1 MINWNNL
8 DTLTSFKELSEVE
21 RVNLA
26 EVMSGENGAER
37 VKDYSVPMTEDL
49 TYNYA
54 AKAVDDKVLAA
65 LAKLAK
71 EAQLTE
77 KYAALYNGEVINTG
91 EKRLVLHQLTR
102 GQLGDKVEA
111 DGVDKREFYVKQQ
124 QRIADFANKVHAGE
138 ITNAAGEKFTTV
150 VQIGIGGSDL
160 GPRAM
165 YLALEN
171 WAKKNGTFK
180 MEAKFISNVDP
191 DDAAAVLNSIDVAHS
206 IFVLVSKSG
215 TTLETLTNESF
226 VKDALKN
233 AGLDASKHMIAVT
246 SETSPLAKSDDYLA
260 AFFMDD
266 YIGGRYS
273 STSAVGGAVLSLAF
287 GPEVFA
293 QFLAG
298 AAKVDEVSKNEDLLK
313 NPAMLDAMIGVYERN
328 VLGYPA
334 TAVLPYS
341 QALSRFP
348 AHLQQLDMESNGKSV
363 NRFGEPVDY
372 PTGPVIFGEPGTN
385 GQHSFYQLLHQ
396 GTNIIPLQFIGFK
409 NSQIGIV
416 QGCGPATSLQ
426 DTPEYREAVKYCD
439 YFCNFGILD
448 PAIKG
453 YFEPELLEAVKAR
466 GIDLSFMKD
475 EDLEIIK
482 NNTVDFLGQN
492 IYSRLIVK
500 PNKSGITAFTV
511 NNAGNNDGTGKTA
524 RETRAIAGWFESD
537 RDTDTRL
544 NKWGREIYPKCAY
557 NTLMLRKE
565 RYGNIPIY
573 VTENGHGCYDVPDEN
588 GYVEDDDRI
597 AFLND
602 YIGWILKAKE
612 DGVNVKGYYC
622 WSTMDL
628 YSWINGY
635 KKRYGLVRVDYE
647 DGLLRR
653 IPKKSYYWY
662 RDFIAEHKDV

>member
-1 MINWNNL
+1 MSEKFLWGSATAAYQCEGGWNEDGKGPSVWDTFCHSPANTTGITGDVSCDFYHHYAEDIRMMAESGQNTFRFSISWPRIVPKEDRVVNEAGLAFYDRVL
-8 DTLTSFKELSEVE
+8 DECEKYGIVPNVTLVH
-21 RVNLA
+21 
-26 EVMSGENGAER
+26 
-37 VKDYSVPMTEDL
+37 YDL
-49 TYNYA
+49 PEYIGQKGGWCYEGIADEFAYYA
-54 AKAVDDKVLAA
+54 AVVFQHYGERIPLYVTINEPNHNAYCDYCVGNYPPNHKNDL
-65 LAKLAK
+65 
-71 EAQLTE
+71 QS
-77 KYAALYNGEVINTG
+77 YAHCLYNMDVCNAKAI
-91 EKRLVLHQLTR
+91 
-102 GQLGDKVEA
+102 
-111 DGVDKREFYVKQQ
+111 REF
-124 QRIADFANKVHAGE
+124 RE
-138 ITNAAGEKFTTV
+138 
-150 VQIGIGGSDL
+150 
-160 GPRAM
+160 M
-165 YLALEN
+165 
-171 WAKKNGTFK
+171 
-180 MEAKFISNVDP
+180 
-191 DDAAAVLNSIDVAHS
+191 
-206 IFVLVSKSG
+206 
-215 TTLETLTNESF
+215 
-226 VKDALKN
+226 
-233 AGLDASKHMIAVT
+233 
-246 SETSPLAKSDDYLA
+246 
-260 AFFMDD
+260 
-266 YIGGRYS
+266 
-273 STSAVGGAVLSLAF
+273 
-287 GPEVFA
+287 
-293 QFLAG
+293 
-298 AAKVDEVSKNEDLLK
+298 
-313 NPAMLDAMIGVYERN
+313 
-328 VLGYPA
+328 
-334 TAVLPYS
+334 
-341 QALSRFP
+341 
-348 AHLQQLDMESNGKSV
+348 
-363 NRFGEPVDY
+363 
-372 PTGPVIFGEPGTN
+372 
-385 GQHSFYQLLHQ
+385 
-396 GTNIIPLQFIGFK
+396 GFK

-500 PNKSGITAFTV
+500 PNESGITAFTV
-511 NNAGNNDGTGKTA
+511 NNAGNNDGTGTTA

-573 VTENGHGCYDVPDEN
+573 VTENGHGCYDVPDKN